1 MKEIQSLPNN
11 LTTSMQR
18 DLKSKKNSEIDTI
31 LGGILKEAK
40 KENIILKLNE
50 KIYKYLKQ
58 Q

>member
-1 MKEIQSLPNN
+1 
-11 LTTSMQR
+11 MQR

-40 KENIILKLNE
+40 KESIILKLND
-50 KIYKYLKQ
+50 KIYKQLKQ